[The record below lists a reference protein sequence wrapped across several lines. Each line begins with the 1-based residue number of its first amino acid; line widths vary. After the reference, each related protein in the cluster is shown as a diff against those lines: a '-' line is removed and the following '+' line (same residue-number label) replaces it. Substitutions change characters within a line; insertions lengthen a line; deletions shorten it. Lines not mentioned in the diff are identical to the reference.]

1 MILKFRML
9 SDENDAFVREYEMPY
24 DATLLDFNDYICRN
38 LRYDSDM
45 ASFFLSDA
53 EWNKGREFTLMDMGM
68 GDDDIP
74 QEMADEMPVYMGDVT
89 LGQIIH
95 NNRDRLIYMFDML
108 AERAFYLELVGTDV
122 AQAGVRYPR
131 TTASE
136 AAAPDQYDAMAESN
150 DHGSIFD
157 EVMSDFDDFENFGG
171 SDDYADD
178 EY

>member
-1 MILKFRML
+1 MSMILRFRML
-9 SDENDAFVREYEMPY
+9 SDENDAFVREYELPY
-24 DATLLDFNDYICRN
+24 DATLLDFNNHICKN
-38 LRYDSDM
+38 LKYDSDM
-45 ASFFLSDA
+45 ASFFLSDG
-53 EWNKGREFTLMDMGM
+53 EWNKGREFTLMDMGFSAEEA
-68 GDDDIP
+68 GDD
-74 QEMADEMPVYMGDVT
+74 MPLYMGDVA

-131 TTASE
+131 TTLAE
-136 AAAPDQYDAMAESN
+136 AAAPDQYDPTAEGS

-157 EVMSDFDDFENFGG
+157 EVMSEFDDFGDYG

>member
-1 MILKFRML
+1 MSMIFRFRML
-9 SDENDAFVREYEMPY
+9 SDENDAFLREYEIPY

-45 ASFFLSDA
+45 ASFFLSDV
-53 EWNKGREFTLMDMGM
+53 EWNKGREFTLMDMGF
-68 GDDDIP
+68 GDADD
-74 QEMADEMPVYMGDVT
+74 ASDDMPMYMGDVA

-108 AERAFYLELVGTDV
+108 AERAFFLELVGTDV
-122 AQAGVRYPR
+122 AQPGVRYPR

-136 AAAPDQYDAMAESN
+136 AAAPDQYDAAAESN
-150 DHGSIFD
+150 DRGSIFD
-157 EVMSDFDDFENFGG
+157 EVMSDFDDFGDYG

-178 EY
+178 DY

>member
-1 MILKFRML
+1 MSMILKFRML

-24 DATLLDFNDYICRN
+24 DATLLEFNDYICRN
-38 LRYDSDM
+38 LKYDSDM

-53 EWNKGREFTLMDMGM
+53 EWNKGREFTLMDMGISEEEA
-68 GDDDIP
+68 GDD
-74 QEMADEMPVYMGDVT
+74 MPLYMGDVV
-89 LGQIIH
+89 LGQILH

-108 AERAFYLELVGTDV
+108 AERAFYLEVVGTDI

-136 AAAPDQYDAMAESN
+136 AAAPDQYDAAAESS
-150 DHGSIFD
+150 DRGSIFD
-157 EVMSDFDDFENFGG
+157 EVMSEFDDFGDFD